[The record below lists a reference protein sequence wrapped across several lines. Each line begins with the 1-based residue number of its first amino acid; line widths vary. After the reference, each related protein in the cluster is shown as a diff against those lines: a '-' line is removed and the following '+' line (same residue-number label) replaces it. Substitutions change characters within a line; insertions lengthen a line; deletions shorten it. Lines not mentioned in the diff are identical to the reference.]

1 MDSLPFKN
9 SKALKVFAI
18 AAAVPVGLAAGYTL
32 VSHALWHRSNMST
45 FSEAALRT
53 SGAKKKYDDAVE
65 FENLLLERAEANETK
80 YQLPSLFSPH
90 VGVNEEEIAG
100 MQTFLLN
107 RRAINDRAVIYLHGG
122 TYVNRPRLEHWHM
135 LDLVAKK
142 TRAEI
147 IVPMYPLA
155 PVHSFEEAY
164 TALDELWTKTVEKY
178 GADNITLMGDGAG
191 GGLAAGFAMK
201 LAEEGREQPSRLIL
215 ISPIVDL
222 TFRNPDIRKL
232 EAKDP
237 LVAVGGLQ
245 KAAQLWSRGTELTD
259 YRVSPAFGDVRG
271 FKRVAIFVGTREIHY
286 PDVKLF
292 YDRIHA
298 LGIRSELNLGTGLNH
313 SYPLFP
319 IPEATKAIE
328 HIATIITED

>member
-1 MDSLPFKN
+1 MRFRTTHVDSKEQ
-9 SKALKVFAI
+9 SSA
-18 AAAVPVGLAAGYTL
+18 
-32 VSHALWHRSNMST
+32 S
-45 FSEAALRT
+45 LRCRIFR
-53 SGAKKKYDDAVE
+53 K
-65 FENLLLERAEANETK
+65 
-80 YQLPSLFSPH
+80 
-90 VGVNEEEIAG
+90 
-100 MQTFLLN
+100 
-107 RRAINDRAVIYLHGG
+107 
-122 TYVNRPRLEHWHM
+122 
-135 LDLVAKK
+135 
-142 TRAEI
+142 
-147 IVPMYPLA
+147 
-155 PVHSFEEAY
+155 
-164 TALDELWTKTVEKY
+164 
-178 GADNITLMGDGAG
+178 
-191 GGLAAGFAMK
+191 
-201 LAEEGREQPSRLIL
+201 QPSRLIL